1 MKKLIVLYML
11 LCFVLLFSLNDMIEK
26 KVSKYYDYS
35 KITDSLLFKHKLTD
49 LNENEIDFLD
59 RIYNI
64 EEPILLCIATP
75 YSCSSCNASFY
86 PMLNEFTKLDSSRT
100 CFIIENHYLRDT
112 MKRYNEIIQY
122 IEPCTRILFDK
133 EGRNAGL
140 LKFDDTGNNF
150 WFVIVKKGRIQHVIG
165 FADYQN
171 ECKPVRYYMEEL
183 SKYWEIENKK
193 VSR

>member
-1 MKKLIVLYML
+1 MKKSIVFLML
-11 LCFVLLFSLNDMIEK
+11 FSSISLFSLNDMIDK
-26 KVSKYYDYS
+26 KITKYYDYG
-35 KITDSLLFKHKLTD
+35 KITDSLLFKYKLTD
-49 LNENEIDFLD
+49 IKENEIDFSD
-59 RIYNI
+59 RIYNT
-64 EEPILLCIATP
+64 EDPILLCIASP

-86 PMLNEFTKLDSSRT
+86 PMLNEFTGIDSNRT

-112 MKRYNEIIQY
+112 MKRYNEVI
-122 IEPCTRILFDK
+122 PHVKPGTRILFDT

-171 ECKPVRYYMEEL
+171 ECKPIGYYMDDL
-183 SKYWEIENKK
+183 YRFWEING
-193 VSR
+193 RN